1 MPHIL
6 PPDDLSNSP
15 GFVSRHCHCSLT
27 DGVCFI
33 TVRGQLMGCYE
44 LDDRAAQRSLWV
56 QVYRAGHATQ
66 VQIARYLKIG
76 LRTFHGWV
84 GRYRESGMAGL
95 LDQPKSGRPREA
107 DEPKQRRVMRSRA
120 AGKTIYE
127 IAQIA
132 NLSVSTINRIL
143 GRRQPKPAPV
153 EELALGT
160 SAFSESSLAVAIEP
174 TLIEPATDQ
183 RAVGVEASSVP
194 VTESI
199 PAAAVGEVQPMLV
212 KKALPAAVTGAP
224 VEHPGLLAAAGVVR
238 VGVEAA
244 VEKDG
249 GEVPLV
255 ASVSAEAGLAG
266 QEGSLSSS
274 TPGVD
279 PLDRSV
285 DRAFARLGLLEDASP
300 VFAPGKNLPWVG
312 AFLALAL
319 LEKDPLLKV
328 AGRVFGSLGSAFYGL
343 RTVMVT
349 LVMLALLRI
358 KKPEQLRQHQAQ
370 GLGRVLGLDR
380 VPEVKTLRRK
390 LHALSQPL
398 QGAGFL
404 EELARERAAG
414 YQQPV
419 RVVYVDGHVEVYT
432 GHYPIGQVY
441 AASRSRVVK
450 GTTRTWVNLPGAKP
464 LFCVSGEFNE
474 GLVAVLP
481 KVMAKV
487 QEVLGTGPV
496 IEIFDR
502 GGYCGRLFEQQIAAG
517 HTVITYRKGKTK
529 DWPLEKFEKKETR
542 MGARTYAYAP
552 AEAEVDIPVHEEVA
566 PATGQKGA
574 PAQGKTDR
582 TVRMREIRV
591 IRDDGG
597 QTSVLVGNSKAPAVE
612 LCGLLFG
619 RWGAQENVFKYLLA
633 EYDLDGT
640 VEYGDEALSLTITHP
655 NPAYVKGQK
664 ALAGWVIKRDKLLA
678 KLGIKLTEEP
688 LDGAALAQRLAKWK
702 RRPQAAQVQ
711 AAQAQIEKLR
721 AELAKLP
728 ERVPAGESGLRR
740 LKSEMKLLSIGLK
753 LTAYELET
761 QLLERIRP
769 HYPNHAKEGRKLI
782 TAALHSPGSIRLQPG
797 QILVK
802 LAPQTSPN
810 RTRAVAKLC
819 ESLNQMKPL
828 FPGTKLRIVFENPL
842 T

>member
-1 MPHIL
+1 
-6 PPDDLSNSP
+6 
-15 GFVSRHCHCSLT
+15 
-27 DGVCFI
+27 
-33 TVRGQLMGCYE
+33 MGCYE

-66 VQIARYLKIG
+66 VQISRYLKIG
-76 LRTFHGWV
+76 LRTFYGWV

-107 DEPKQRRVMRSRA
+107 DESKQKLVVRSRA

-132 NLSVSTINRIL
+132 NVSVSTINRIL
-143 GRRQPKPAPV
+143 GRKQPKPAPV

-160 SAFSESSLAVAIEP
+160 SASSESPLAVVSEP
-174 TLIEPATDQ
+174 ALIEPAADPE
-183 RAVGVEASSVP
+183 AVGVEATSVP
-194 VTESI
+194 VMESI
-199 PAAAVGEVQPMLV
+199 PTAGVEEVQPMLAE
-212 KKALPAAVTGAP
+212 KALRVTVAATPVEQPGLLPAAGVLTVGA
-224 VEHPGLLAAAGVVR
+224 
-238 VGVEAA
+238 EAA
-244 VEKDG
+244 VEAVG

-255 ASVSAEAGLAG
+255 AAVSVEAALRAR
-266 QEGSLSSS
+266 EGSMSSS

-285 DRAFARLGLLEDASP
+285 DRAFARLGLLEDAPP

-319 LEKDPLLKV
+319 LDKDPLLKV
-328 AGRVFGSLGSAFYGL
+328 AGRVFGSLGPAFYGL
-343 RTVMVT
+343 RTVLVT

-358 KKPEQLRQHQAQ
+358 KKPEQLRQHQAE

-380 VPEVKTLRRK
+380 VPEVKTMRRK

-398 QGAGFL
+398 QGASFL
-404 EELARERAAG
+404 EGVARERAAG
-414 YQQPV
+414 YQQPL
-419 RVVYVDGHVEVYT
+419 RVAYVDGHVEVYT

-481 KVMAKV
+481 KVIAKV
-487 QEVLGTGPV
+487 QEVLGAGPV
-496 IEIFDR
+496 IEVFDR
-502 GGYCGRLFEQQIAAG
+502 GGYCGRLFEQQMAAG
-517 HTVITYRKGKTK
+517 HTVVTYRKGKTQ

-542 MGARTYAYAP
+542 IGSRTYAYAP
-552 AEAEVDIPVHEEVA
+552 AEAEVEIPVHDEVA

-574 PAQGKTDR
+574 PAQGKTGR

-591 IRDDGG
+591 IREDGG
-597 QTSVLVGNSKAPAVE
+597 QTSLLVGNSKAPAVE
-612 LCGLLFG
+612 MCALLFG

-640 VEYGDEALSLTITHP
+640 VEYGDEPLSLTVTHP
-655 NPAYVKGQK
+655 NPAYVKVQK
-664 ALAGWVIKRDKLLA
+664 ELTGWVVKRDKYLA

-688 LDGAALAQRLAKWK
+688 LDGAALARRLTKWK

-721 AELAKLP
+721 AERAKLT

-740 LKSEMKLLSIGLK
+740 LKSEMKLLSIALK

-769 HYPNHAKEGRKLI
+769 HYPNHAKDGRKLI
-782 TAALHSPGSIRLQPG
+782 AAALHSPGSIRLQPG

-802 LAPQTSPN
+802 LDPQTSPN

-819 ESLNQMKPL
+819 ESLNQLNPL

>member
-6 PPDDLSNSP
+6 LPDDFSNRP
-15 GFVSRHCHCSLT
+15 GFVSPHCQCSLT

-44 LDDRAAQRSLWV
+44 LEDRAAQRSLWV

-66 VQIARYLKIG
+66 VQISRYLNIG

-95 LDQPKSGRPREA
+95 LDQPKSGRPQSA
-107 DEPKQRRVMRSRA
+107 DQSKQKLVVRSRA

-127 IAQIA
+127 IAQIV

-143 GRRQPKPAPV
+143 GRKQPKAAPV
-153 EELALGT
+153 QELALGT
-160 SAFSESSLAVAIEP
+160 SASSESPVAGVSEP
-174 TLIEPATDQ
+174 VWMEPAADPS
-183 RAVGVEASSVP
+183 AVGVE
-194 VTESI
+194 
-199 PAAAVGEVQPMLV
+199 EVQPMLAPE
-212 KKALPAAVTGAP
+212 ALAVALTGTA
-224 VEHPGLLAAAGVVR
+224 VEPSGLIAAAGVVP
-238 VGVEAA
+238 VAVDAA
-244 VEKDG
+244 VEAVG
-249 GEVPLV
+249 GEVPRVV
-255 ASVSAEAGLAG
+255 AASAQTVLPAR
-266 QEGSLSSS
+266 EGSLSSS

-279 PLDRSV
+279 PLDRSA
-285 DRAFARLGLLEDASP
+285 DRALARLGLLADAPP
-300 VFAPGKNLPWVG
+300 VFAPGKDLPWVG

-328 AGRVFGSLGSAFYGL
+328 ASRVFGSLGCAFYGL

-349 LVMLALLRI
+349 LVILALLRI
-358 KKPEQLRQHQAQ
+358 KKPEHLRQHQAE

-404 EELARERAAG
+404 EAVARERAAG

-441 AASRSRVVK
+441 AASQSRVVK

-502 GGYCGRLFEQQIAAG
+502 GGFCGRLFEQQIAAG
-517 HTVITYRKGKTK
+517 HTLVTYRKGKTK

-542 MGARTYAYAP
+542 IGSRTYAYAP
-552 AEAEVDIPVHEEVA
+552 AEAEVDIPVHDEVA

-574 PAQGKTDR
+574 PAQGQTGR

-591 IRDDGG
+591 IREDGG

-633 EYDLDGT
+633 EYDLNGT
-640 VEYGDEALSLTITHP
+640 VEYGDEPLSLTITHP

-664 ALAGWVIKRDKLLA
+664 ALAGWIIKRNRHLA
-678 KLGIKLTEEP
+678 KLGIKLTAEP
-688 LDGAALAQRLAKWK
+688 WDGAALAQRLAQWK

-721 AELAKLP
+721 AQLAKLP
-728 ERVPAGESGLRR
+728 ERVPAGQSGLRR
-740 LKSEMKLLSIGLK
+740 LKSEMKLLSIALK

-782 TAALHSPGSIRLQPG
+782 AAALRSPGSIRLQAG
-797 QILVK
+797 QIWVK

-819 ESLNQMKPL
+819 ESLNQLNPL
-828 FPGTKLRIVFENPL
+828 FPGTQLRIVFENPL

>member
-1 MPHIL
+1 MLHNL
-6 PPDDLSNSP
+6 PPDDFNNRP
-15 GFVSRHCHCSLT
+15 GFVSPHCQCSLT

-33 TVRGQLMGCYE
+33 TVRGQLMGGYE

-66 VQIARYLKIG
+66 VQISRYLKIS

-95 LDQPKSGRPREA
+95 LDQPKSGRPRLA
-107 DEPKQRRVMRSRA
+107 DESKQKRVVRSRA

-143 GRRQPKPAPV
+143 GRKQPKPAPV
-153 EELALGT
+153 PELALGT
-160 SAFSESSLAVAIEP
+160 SASSASPLAVVAEP
-174 TLIEPATDQ
+174 VLMEPAADS
-183 RAVGVEASSVP
+183 RAVGVEASGEP
-194 VTESI
+194 VMAAI
-199 PAAAVGEVQPMLV
+199 PTAAVGEVQPRLAPE
-212 KKALPAAVTGAP
+212 ALAVALTGTP
-224 VEHPGLLAAAGVVR
+224 VEPSGLIAAAGVVK
-238 VGVEAA
+238 VGVDAA
-244 VEKDG
+244 VEAVG

-255 ASVSAEAGLAG
+255 VAASAETVLPAR
-266 QEGSLSSS
+266 EGSLSSS

-279 PLDRSV
+279 PVDRSA
-285 DRAFARLGLLEDASP
+285 DRVLARLGLLEDAPP
-300 VFAPGKNLPWVG
+300 VFAPGKDLPWVG

-319 LEKDPLLKV
+319 LEKDPLLQV
-328 AGRVFGSLGSAFYGL
+328 AGRVFGSLGCAFYGL

-349 LVMLALLRI
+349 LVILALLRI
-358 KKPEQLRQHQAQ
+358 KKPEHLRQHQAE

-404 EELARERAAG
+404 EALARERAAG

-419 RVVYVDGHVEVYT
+419 RVACVDGHVEVYT

-441 AASRSRVVK
+441 AASHSRVVK

-496 IEIFDR
+496 IAIFDR
-502 GGYCGRLFEQQIAAG
+502 GGFCGRLFEQQIAAG
-517 HTVITYRKGKTK
+517 HTILTYRKGKTK
-529 DWPLEKFEKKETR
+529 DWPLEQFEKQETR
-542 MGARTYAYAP
+542 IGSRTYAYAP
-552 AEAEVDIPVHEEVA
+552 AEAEVDIPVHEAVA

-574 PAQGKTDR
+574 PAQGKTGR

-633 EYDLDGT
+633 EYDLNGT
-640 VEYGDEALSLTITHP
+640 VEYGDEPLSLTITHP

-664 ALAGWVIKRDKLLA
+664 ALAGWVIKRNQHLA
-678 KLGIKLTEEP
+678 KLGIKLTAEP
-688 LDGAALAQRLAKWK
+688 WDGAALAQRLAQWK
-702 RRPQAAQVQ
+702 QRPQAAQVQ

-721 AELAKLP
+721 SELAKLP
-728 ERVPAGESGLRR
+728 ERVPAGQSGLRR
-740 LKSEMKLLSIGLK
+740 LKSEMKLLSIALK

-782 TAALHSPGSIRLQPG
+782 TAALRSPGSIRLQPG
-797 QILVK
+797 QIWVK
-802 LAPQTSPN
+802 LAPQTSAN

-819 ESLNQMKPL
+819 ESLNQLNPL
-828 FPGTKLRIVFENPL
+828 FPGTKLRIVFESPL

>member
-6 PPDDLSNSP
+6 PPDDFSNPP
-15 GFVSRHCHCSLT
+15 GFVSPHCQCSQT
-27 DGVCFI
+27 DGVCLI
-33 TVRGQLMGCYE
+33 TVRGQLLGCYD

-66 VQIARYLKIG
+66 VQISRYLNIA

-95 LDQPKSGRPREA
+95 LDQPKSGRPQLANEA
-107 DEPKQRRVMRSRA
+107 KQKLVVRRRA

-143 GRRQPKPAPV
+143 GRKQPKAAPV
-153 EELALGT
+153 PELALGT
-160 SAFSESSLAVAIEP
+160 GALAGSPLAVVAEP
-174 TLIEPATDQ
+174 FLLEPAAASS
-183 RAVGVEASSVP
+183 AVGVATAGELVRAA
-194 VTESI
+194 I
-199 PAAAVGEVQPMLV
+199 PAAVVGEGQPKLAPEALV
-212 KKALPAAVTGAP
+212 VALPGTP
-224 VEHPGLLAAAGVVR
+224 VERSGLLAAAGVVQ
-238 VGVEAA
+238 VGVAAA
-244 VEKDG
+244 VAAVG
-249 GEVPLV
+249 GEVPPVVV
-255 ASVSAEAGLAG
+255 ASAETVCLAR
-266 QEGSLSSS
+266 EGWLSSS

-279 PLDRSV
+279 PLDRSA
-285 DRAFARLGLLEDASP
+285 DRALAQLGLLEDVPP
-300 VFAPGKNLPWVG
+300 VFAPGQNLPWVG

-319 LEKDPLLKV
+319 LEKDPLLPV
-328 AGRVFGSLGSAFYGL
+328 AGRVFGSLGGAFYGL

-349 LVMLALLRI
+349 LVILALLRI
-358 KKPEQLRQHQAQ
+358 KKPEHLRQHHAE

-390 LHALSQPL
+390 LHALSRPL
-398 QGAGFL
+398 QGASFL
-404 EELARERAAG
+404 EALARERAAG

-419 RVVYVDGHVEVYT
+419 RVIYVDGHVEVYT

-481 KVMAKV
+481 KVMAQV
-487 QEVLGTGPV
+487 QEALGTGPV
-496 IEIFDR
+496 MAIFDR
-502 GGYCGRLFEQQIAAG
+502 GGFCGRLFEQQIAAG
-517 HTVITYRKGKTK
+517 HTLVTYRKGKTK
-529 DWPLEKFEKKETR
+529 DWPLEKFEKKATR
-542 MGARTYAYAP
+542 IGSRTYAYAP

-591 IRDDGG
+591 IREDGK
-597 QTSVLVGNSKAPAVE
+597 QTSVLVGNSQAPAVE

-633 EYDLDGT
+633 EYDLNGT
-640 VEYGDEALSLTITHP
+640 VEYGDEPLSLTITHP

-664 ALAGWVIKRDKLLA
+664 VLAGWISKRNRHLA

-688 LDGAALAQRLAKWK
+688 WDGAALAQRLARWK
-702 RRPQAAQVQ
+702 KRPQAAQVQ

-721 AELAKLP
+721 AELAQLP
-728 ERVPAGESGLRR
+728 ERVLAGQSGLRR
-740 LKSEMKLLSIGLK
+740 LKSEMKLLTIALK

-782 TAALHSPGSIRLQPG
+782 AAALRSPGSLRLQPG
-797 QILVK
+797 QLLVK

-819 ESLNQMKPL
+819 ESLNQLNPL
-828 FPGTKLRIVFENPL
+828 FPGTQLRIVFENSL
-842 T
+842 A

>member
-1 MPHIL
+1 MQIY
-6 PPDDLSNSP
+6 
-15 GFVSRHCHCSLT
+15 
-27 DGVCFI
+27 
-33 TVRGQLMGCYE
+33 RG
-44 LDDRAAQRSLWV
+44 
-56 QVYRAGHATQ
+56 GHATQ

-95 LDQPKSGRPREA
+95 LDQPKSGRPPVAKEA
-107 DEPKQRRVMRSRA
+107 KGKLVMQSRV
-120 AGKTIYE
+120 AGKTVLE
-127 IAQIA
+127 IARIA
-132 NLSVSTINRIL
+132 NLSVSTVNRIL
-143 GRRQPKPAPV
+143 GRKQPNAAPV
-153 EELALGT
+153 PELALGT
-160 SAFSESSLAVAIEP
+160 GAPAESPVAAVA
-174 TLIEPATDQ
+174 EPAVTEPAADPK
-183 RAVGVEASSVP
+183 AAGVEVVSVP
-194 VTESI
+194 F
-199 PAAAVGEVQPMLV
+199 AAVGEVQPMLAE
-212 KKALPAAVTGAP
+212 KALPVVVAEAL
-224 VEHPGLLAAAGVVR
+224 VEQTGLLAAAGVPSA
-238 VGVEAA
+238 GVEAA
-244 VEKDG
+244 LEGVG
-249 GEVPLV
+249 GEVAPV
-255 ASVSAEAGLAG
+255 AAVSAEAALAAR
-266 QEGSLSSS
+266 EGSLSSS

-285 DRAFARLGLLEDASP
+285 DRAFARLGLLEDAPP
-300 VFAPGKNLPWVG
+300 VFAPGQNLPWVG

-319 LEKDPLLKV
+319 LDKDPLLKV
-328 AGRVFGSLGSAFYGL
+328 AGRVFGSLGAAFYGL
-343 RTVMVT
+343 RTVMVS

-358 KKPEQLRQHQAQ
+358 KKPEHLRQHQAE

-380 VPEVKTLRRK
+380 VPEVKTMRRK

-398 QGAGFL
+398 QGAAFM
-404 EELARERAAG
+404 EKLASERAAG
-414 YQQPV
+414 YQQPL
-419 RVVYVDGHVEVYT
+419 RVAYVDGHVEVYT

-441 AASRSRVVK
+441 SASRSRVVK
-450 GTTRTWVNLPGAKP
+450 GTTRTWVNVPGAKP

-481 KVMAKV
+481 KVTAKL
-487 QEVLGTGPV
+487 QEVLGSGPL
-496 IEIFDR
+496 IQIFDR
-502 GGYCGRLFEQQIAAG
+502 GGYSGRLFEQQVNAG

-542 MGARTYAYAP
+542 IGSQTYAYAP
-552 AEAEVDIPVHEEVA
+552 AEAEVDIPVYDEVA
-566 PATGQKGA
+566 PTTGQKGA

-591 IRDDGG
+591 IREDGG
-597 QTSVLVGNSKAPAVE
+597 QTSVLVGNSKAPAE
-612 LCGLLFG
+612 EMCTLLFG
-619 RWGAQENVFKYLLA
+619 RWGAQENVFKYLIA

-640 VEYGDEALSLTITHP
+640 VEYGEEPLSLTITHP
-655 NPAYVKGQK
+655 NPAYVKGRK

-688 LDGAALAQRLAKWK
+688 LDGAALAARLAQWK
-702 RRPQAAQVQ
+702 RRPQAAKVQ
-711 AAQAQIEKLR
+711 AAQTQIERLR

-740 LKSEMKLLSIGLK
+740 LKCEMKLLSIALK

-769 HYPNHAKEGRKLI
+769 HYSNHAKEGRKLI
-782 TAALHSPGSIRLQPG
+782 AAALHSPGSIRLQPG

-819 ESLNQMKPL
+819 EGLNQLNPL

-842 T
+842 A

>member
-6 PPDDLSNSP
+6 LPDDFSNRP
-15 GFVSRHCHCSLT
+15 GFVSPHCQCSLT

-44 LDDRAAQRSLWV
+44 LEDRAAQRSLWV

-66 VQIARYLKIG
+66 VQISRYLNIG

-95 LDQPKSGRPREA
+95 LDQPKSGRPQSA
-107 DEPKQRRVMRSRA
+107 DQSKQKLVVRSRA

-127 IAQIA
+127 IAQIV

-143 GRRQPKPAPV
+143 GRKQPKAAPV
-153 EELALGT
+153 QELALGT
-160 SAFSESSLAVAIEP
+160 SASSESPVAGVSEP
-174 TLIEPATDQ
+174 VWMEPAADPS
-183 RAVGVEASSVP
+183 AVGVE
-194 VTESI
+194 
-199 PAAAVGEVQPMLV
+199 EVQPMLAPE
-212 KKALPAAVTGAP
+212 ALAVALTGTA
-224 VEHPGLLAAAGVVR
+224 VEPSGLIAAAGVVP
-238 VGVEAA
+238 VVVDAA
-244 VEKDG
+244 VEAVG
-249 GEVPLV
+249 GEVPRVV
-255 ASVSAEAGLAG
+255 AASAQTVLPAR
-266 QEGSLSSS
+266 EGSLSSS

-279 PLDRSV
+279 PLDRSA
-285 DRAFARLGLLEDASP
+285 DRALARLGLLADAPP
-300 VFAPGKNLPWVG
+300 VFAPGKDLPWVG

-328 AGRVFGSLGSAFYGL
+328 ASRVFGSLGCAFYGL

-349 LVMLALLRI
+349 LVILALLRI
-358 KKPEQLRQHQAQ
+358 KKPEPLRQHQAE

-404 EELARERAAG
+404 EAVARERAAG

-441 AASRSRVVK
+441 AASQSRVVK

-502 GGYCGRLFEQQIAAG
+502 GGFCGRLFEQQIAAG
-517 HTVITYRKGKTK
+517 HTLVTYRKGKTK

-542 MGARTYAYAP
+542 IGSRTYAYAP
-552 AEAEVDIPVHEEVA
+552 AEAEVDIPVHDEVA

-574 PAQGKTDR
+574 PAQGQTGR

-591 IRDDGG
+591 IREDGG

-633 EYDLDGT
+633 EYDLNGT
-640 VEYGDEALSLTITHP
+640 VEYGDEPLSLTITHP

-664 ALAGWVIKRDKLLA
+664 ALAGWIIKRNRHLA
-678 KLGIKLTEEP
+678 KLGIKLTAEP
-688 LDGAALAQRLAKWK
+688 WDGAALAQRLAQWK

-728 ERVPAGESGLRR
+728 ERVPAGQSGLRR
-740 LKSEMKLLSIGLK
+740 LKSEMKLLSIALK

-782 TAALHSPGSIRLQPG
+782 AAALRSPGSIRLQAG
-797 QILVK
+797 QIWVK

-819 ESLNQMKPL
+819 ESLNQLNPL
-828 FPGTKLRIVFENPL
+828 FPGTQLRIVFENPL

>member
-6 PPDDLSNSP
+6 PPDDFSNPP
-15 GFVSRHCHCSLT
+15 GFVSPHCQCSQT
-27 DGVCFI
+27 DGICLI
-33 TVRGQLMGCYE
+33 MVRGQLLGCYD

-66 VQIARYLKIG
+66 VQISRYLNIA
-76 LRTFHGWV
+76 LRSFHGWV

-95 LDQPKSGRPREA
+95 LDQPKSGRPQLANEA
-107 DEPKQRRVMRSRA
+107 KQRLVVRRRA

-143 GRRQPKPAPV
+143 GRKQPKPAPV
-153 EELALGT
+153 AELALGT
-160 SAFSESSLAVAIEP
+160 GALAASPLAVVAEPVLLEPAAASSAVGVATAGELVRAAIPAAVVGGGGQPKLAPEALAVALPGTPVERSGLL
-174 TLIEPATDQ
+174 TAAGVVQ
-183 RAVGVEASSVP
+183 VGV
-194 VTESI
+194 
-199 PAAAVGEVQPMLV
+199 AAAVG
-212 KKALPAAVTGAP
+212 
-224 VEHPGLLAAAGVVR
+224 
-238 VGVEAA
+238 
-244 VEKDG
+244 
-249 GEVPLV
+249 GEVPSVVV
-255 ASVSAEAGLAG
+255 ASAQTVCLAR
-266 QEGSLSSS
+266 EGSLSSS

-279 PLDRSV
+279 PLDRST
-285 DRAFARLGLLEDASP
+285 DRALAQLGLLEDVPP
-300 VFAPGKNLPWVG
+300 VFAPGQNLPWVG

-319 LEKDPLLKV
+319 LEKDPLLPV
-328 AGRVFGSLGSAFYGL
+328 AGRVFGSLGGAFYGL

-349 LVMLALLRI
+349 LVIMALLRI
-358 KKPEQLRQHQAQ
+358 KKPEHLRQHHAQ
-370 GLGRVLGLDR
+370 GMGRVLGLDR

-398 QGAGFL
+398 QGASFL
-404 EELARERAAG
+404 EALARERAAG

-419 RVVYVDGHVEVYT
+419 RVIYVDGHVEVYT

-441 AASRSRVVK
+441 AASHSRVVK

-481 KVMAKV
+481 KVIAQV
-487 QEVLGTGPV
+487 QEALGTGPV
-496 IEIFDR
+496 MAIFDR
-502 GGYCGRLFEQQIAAG
+502 GGFCGRLFEQQIAAG
-517 HTVITYRKGKTK
+517 HTLVTYRKGKTK
-529 DWPLEKFEKKETR
+529 DWPLEKFEKKATR
-542 MGARTYAYAP
+542 IGSRTYAYAP
-552 AEAEVDIPVHEEVA
+552 AEAEVDIPVHEEVVA
-566 PATGQKGA
+566 ATGQKGA
-574 PAQGKTDR
+574 PAQGKTGR
-582 TVRMREIRV
+582 TLRMREIRV
-591 IRDDGG
+591 IREDGR

-633 EYDLDGT
+633 EYDLNGT
-640 VEYGDEALSLTITHP
+640 VEYGDEPLSLTITHP

-664 ALAGWVIKRDKLLA
+664 VLAGWISKRDRHLA
-678 KLGIKLTEEP
+678 KLGIKLTAEP
-688 LDGAALAQRLAKWK
+688 WDGAALAQRLARWK
-702 RRPQAAQVQ
+702 KRPQAAQVQ

-721 AELAKLP
+721 AELAQMP
-728 ERVPAGESGLRR
+728 ERVLAGQSGLRR
-740 LKSEMKLLSIGLK
+740 LKSEMKLLTIGLK

-782 TAALHSPGSIRLQPG
+782 AAALRSPGSIRLQPG

-819 ESLNQMKPL
+819 ESLNQLNPL
-828 FPGTKLRIVFENPL
+828 FPGTQLRIVFEIPPA
-842 T
+842 

>member
-6 PPDDLSNSP
+6 PPDDFSNPP
-15 GFVSRHCHCSLT
+15 GFVSPHCQCSQT
-27 DGVCFI
+27 DGVCLI
-33 TVRGQLMGCYE
+33 TVRGQLLGCYD

-66 VQIARYLKIG
+66 VQISRYLNIG

-95 LDQPKSGRPREA
+95 LDQPKSGRPQLANEA
-107 DEPKQRRVMRSRA
+107 KQKLVVRRRA

-143 GRRQPKPAPV
+143 GRKQPKPAPV
-153 EELALGT
+153 PELALGT
-160 SAFSESSLAVAIEP
+160 GALAGSPLAVVAEPVLLEPAAASSAVGVATAGKLVRAAIPAAVVGEGQPKLAPEALAVA
-174 TLIEPATDQ
+174 
-183 RAVGVEASSVP
+183 
-194 VTESI
+194 
-199 PAAAVGEVQPMLV
+199 
-212 KKALPAAVTGAP
+212 LPGTP
-224 VEHPGLLAAAGVVR
+224 VELSGLLAAAGVVQ
-238 VGVEAA
+238 VGVAAA
-244 VEKDG
+244 VAAVG
-249 GEVPLV
+249 GEVPPVVV
-255 ASVSAEAGLAG
+255 ASAETVCLAR
-266 QEGSLSSS
+266 EDSLSSS

-279 PLDRSV
+279 PLDRSA
-285 DRAFARLGLLEDASP
+285 DRALAQLGLLEDVPP
-300 VFAPGKNLPWVG
+300 VFAPGQNLPWVG

-319 LEKDPLLKV
+319 LEKDPLLQV
-328 AGRVFGSLGSAFYGL
+328 AGRVFGSLGGAFYGL

-349 LVMLALLRI
+349 LVIMALLRI
-358 KKPEQLRQHQAQ
+358 KKPEHLRQHHAE

-380 VPEVKTLRRK
+380 VPEVKILRRK

-398 QGAGFL
+398 QGASFL
-404 EELARERAAG
+404 EALARERAAG

-419 RVVYVDGHVEVYT
+419 RVIYVDGHVEVYT

-481 KVMAKV
+481 KVMAQV
-487 QEVLGTGPV
+487 QEALGTGPV
-496 IEIFDR
+496 MAIFDR
-502 GGYCGRLFEQQIAAG
+502 GGFCGRLFEQQLAAG
-517 HTVITYRKGKTK
+517 HTLVTYRKGKTK
-529 DWPLEKFEKKETR
+529 DWPLEKFEKKATR
-542 MGARTYAYAP
+542 IGSRTYAYAP

-591 IRDDGG
+591 IREDGK
-597 QTSVLVGNSKAPAVE
+597 QTSVLVGNSQAPAVE

-633 EYDLDGT
+633 EYDLNGT
-640 VEYGDEALSLTITHP
+640 VEYGDEPLSLTITHP
-655 NPAYVKGQK
+655 NPVYVKGQK
-664 ALAGWVIKRDKLLA
+664 VLAGWIIKRNRHLA
-678 KLGIKLTEEP
+678 KLGIKLTQEP
-688 LDGAALAQRLAKWK
+688 WDGAALAQRLARWK
-702 RRPQAAQVQ
+702 KRPQAAQVQ

-728 ERVPAGESGLRR
+728 ERVSAGQSGLRR
-740 LKSEMKLLSIGLK
+740 LKSEMKLLTIALK

-782 TAALHSPGSIRLQPG
+782 AAALRSPGSIRLQPG

-819 ESLNQMKPL
+819 ESLNQLNPL
-828 FPGTKLRIVFENPL
+828 FPGTQLRIVFENPL
-842 T
+842 A

>member
-6 PPDDLSNSP
+6 PPDDFSNRP
-15 GFVSRHCHCSLT
+15 GFVSRHCQCSQT

-33 TVRGQLMGCYE
+33 TVRGQVMGCYDR
-44 LDDRAAQRSLWV
+44 DDRAAQRSLWV

-66 VQIARYLKIG
+66 VQISRYLNIG

-84 GRYRESGMAGL
+84 GRYREFGMAGL
-95 LDQPKSGRPREA
+95 LDQPKSGWPRLA
-107 DEPKQRRVMRSRA
+107 DEARQKLVVRSRT

-143 GRRQPKPAPV
+143 GRKQPKSAPV
-153 EELALGT
+153 PELALGT
-160 SAFSESSLAVAIEP
+160 SAPSENPMAVVSEP
-174 TLIEPATDQ
+174 VLLEPAADP
-183 RAVGVEASSVP
+183 RAVGVEAPGGP
-194 VTESI
+194 VRASI
-199 PAAAVGEVQPMLV
+199 PAAVVGEVQPRLAPE
-212 KKALPAAVTGAP
+212 ALAVALTGTP
-224 VEHPGLLAAAGVVR
+224 VEPSSLIAAAGVVK
-238 VGVEAA
+238 VAVAA
-244 VEKDG
+244 
-249 GEVPLV
+249 
-255 ASVSAEAGLAG
+255 SAKTVLPAR
-266 QEGSLSSS
+266 EGSLSSS

-279 PLDRSV
+279 PLDRSA
-285 DRAFARLGLLEDASP
+285 DRALARLGLLEDAPP

-319 LEKDPLLKV
+319 LEKDPLLQV
-328 AGRVFGSLGSAFYGL
+328 AGGVFGSLGCAFYGL

-358 KKPEQLRQHQAQ
+358 KKPEHLRQHQAE

-404 EELARERAAG
+404 EALARERAAG

-441 AASRSRVVK
+441 AASHSRVVK

-481 KVMAKV
+481 KVMAKA
-487 QEVLGTGPV
+487 QEALGTGPV

-502 GGYCGRLFEQQIAAG
+502 GGFCGRLFEQQIAAG
-517 HTVITYRKGKTK
+517 HTILTYRKGKTK

-542 MGARTYAYAP
+542 IGSRTYAYAP
-552 AEAEVDIPVHEEVA
+552 AEAEVDIPVHEAVA

-574 PAQGKTDR
+574 PAQGQTGR

-633 EYDLDGT
+633 EYDLNGT
-640 VEYGDEALSLTITHP
+640 VEYGDEPLSLTITHP
-655 NPAYVKGQK
+655 HPAYVKGQK
-664 ALAGWVIKRDKLLA
+664 ALAGWVSKRNQHLA
-678 KLGIKLTEEP
+678 KLGIKLTAEP
-688 LDGAALAQRLAKWK
+688 WDGAALAQRLAQWK

-728 ERVPAGESGLRR
+728 ERVPAGQSGLRR
-740 LKSEMKLLSIGLK
+740 LKSEMKLLSIALK

-782 TAALHSPGSIRLQPG
+782 AAALRSPGSIRLQTG
-797 QILVK
+797 QIWVK

-819 ESLNQMKPL
+819 ESLNQLNPL
-828 FPGTKLRIVFENPL
+828 FPGTQLRIVFENPL

>member
-6 PPDDLSNSP
+6 LPDDFSNRP
-15 GFVSRHCHCSLT
+15 GFVSPHCQCSLT

-44 LDDRAAQRSLWV
+44 LEDRAAQRSLWV

-66 VQIARYLKIG
+66 VQISRYLNIG

-95 LDQPKSGRPREA
+95 LDQPKSGRPQSA
-107 DEPKQRRVMRSRA
+107 DQSKQKLVVRSRA

-127 IAQIA
+127 VAQIV

-143 GRRQPKPAPV
+143 GRKQPKAAPV
-153 EELALGT
+153 QELALGT
-160 SAFSESSLAVAIEP
+160 SASSESPVAGVSEP
-174 TLIEPATDQ
+174 VWMEPAADPS
-183 RAVGVEASSVP
+183 AVGVE
-194 VTESI
+194 
-199 PAAAVGEVQPMLV
+199 EVQPMLAPE
-212 KKALPAAVTGAP
+212 ALAVALTGTA
-224 VEHPGLLAAAGVVR
+224 VEPSGLIAAAGVVP
-238 VGVEAA
+238 VAVDAA
-244 VEKDG
+244 VEAVG
-249 GEVPLV
+249 GEVPRVV
-255 ASVSAEAGLAG
+255 AASAQTVLPAR
-266 QEGSLSSS
+266 EGSLSSS

-279 PLDRSV
+279 PLDRSA
-285 DRAFARLGLLEDASP
+285 DRALARLGLLADAPP
-300 VFAPGKNLPWVG
+300 VFAPGKDLPWVG

-328 AGRVFGSLGSAFYGL
+328 ASRVFGSLGCAFYGL

-349 LVMLALLRI
+349 LVILALLRI
-358 KKPEQLRQHQAQ
+358 KKPEHLRQHQAE

-404 EELARERAAG
+404 EAVARERAAG

-441 AASRSRVVK
+441 AASQSRVVK

-502 GGYCGRLFEQQIAAG
+502 GGFCGRLFEQQIAAG
-517 HTVITYRKGKTK
+517 HTLVTYRKGKTK

-542 MGARTYAYAP
+542 IGSRTYAYAP
-552 AEAEVDIPVHEEVA
+552 AEAEVDIPVHDEVA

-574 PAQGKTDR
+574 PAQGQTGR

-591 IRDDGG
+591 IREDGG

-633 EYDLDGT
+633 EYDLNGT
-640 VEYGDEALSLTITHP
+640 VEYGDEPLSLTITHP

-664 ALAGWVIKRDKLLA
+664 ALAGWIIKRNRHLA
-678 KLGIKLTEEP
+678 KLGIKLTAEP
-688 LDGAALAQRLAKWK
+688 WDGAALAQRLAQWK

-721 AELAKLP
+721 AQLAKLP
-728 ERVPAGESGLRR
+728 ERVPAGQSGLRR
-740 LKSEMKLLSIGLK
+740 LKSEMKLLSIALK

-782 TAALHSPGSIRLQPG
+782 AAALRSPGSIRLQAG
-797 QILVK
+797 QIWVK

-819 ESLNQMKPL
+819 ESLNQLNPL
-828 FPGTKLRIVFENPL
+828 FPGTQLRIVFENPL